1 MKENKFYLLGLE
13 HFQENNRI
21 NLCDLKRGSRITEIV
36 ISNRLH
42 MLHFTHGLLKL
53 CSTICKYEQP
63 KNFKK
68 FSPDNFGLS
77 SVKGE
82 PCTERRFLERIARE
96 K

>member
-42 MLHFTHGLLKL
+42 MIHFTHGLLKL
-53 CSTICKYEQP
+53 YSRVFT
-63 KNFKK
+63 
-68 FSPDNFGLS
+68 
-77 SVKGE
+77 
-82 PCTERRFLERIARE
+82 ARARGI
-96 K
+96 